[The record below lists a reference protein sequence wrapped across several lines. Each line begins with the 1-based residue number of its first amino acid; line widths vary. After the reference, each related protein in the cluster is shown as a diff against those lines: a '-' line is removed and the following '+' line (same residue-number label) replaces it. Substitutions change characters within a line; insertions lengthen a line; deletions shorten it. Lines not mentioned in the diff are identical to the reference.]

1 MKGYMSTLAETSKKA
16 ILAMTLAGGLFTASH
31 ALAVT
36 FDGLDRSFQLINSSR
51 NAITEI
57 YATNVDDPVFHSNGD
72 MLGRYTLA
80 PGANKLVRPPID
92 EGYCLFD
99 VGVKFEDG
107 STDLV
112 TRVNLCTAQAL
123 EFYNGGHRV
132 LRNVW

>member
-16 ILAMTLAGGLFTASH
+16 TLAMTLAGGLFTASH

-36 FDGLDRSFQLINSSR
+36 FDGQDRSFQLINSSG

-57 YATNVDDPVFHSNGD
+57 YATNVDDPYFRGD
-72 MLGRYTLA
+72 MLGDYTLA
-80 PGANKLVRPPID
+80 PGASVRVRPPID

-107 STDLV
+107 SADVV

-123 EFYNGGHRV
+123 EFNNYGHRI
-132 LRNVW
+132 LR